1 MYKKTI
7 TIMIVTIC
15 VGISFAAETNVNSSM
30 TVKKVGDKYVSLE
43 EYWVIRSQA
52 LTELIPFLT
61 RTRTE
66 AKGHYKALTDYI
78 KYIGKGQEFLDS
90 GITGPS
96 SPAEYARL
104 TGIAEEFEKN
114 KVKLPEKYM
123 TWEQLVALAME
134 FVVNEGY
141 VPTDVEG
148 PEEVEML
155 KQICERKKKYGK
167 KVQTDLRKIV
177 QDCMD
182 MKAYLDSIKQFE
194 ACVKYTRY
202 QKEQKEQAKK
212 EEMER
217 RREERIVEGRAKRE
231 MEKERSEA
239 VKEARRQDALYEKQ
253 LRRRQLRFG
262 AVYHSAVYN
271 RYSGVYRTRY

>member
-7 TIMIVTIC
+7 TIMILTIC
-15 VGISFAAETNVNSSM
+15 VGICFAAETDVSNLI
-30 TVKKVGDKYVSLE
+30 TVKKVGDKSVSQE
-43 EYWVIRSQA
+43 DYWVIRSQA

-104 TGIAEEFEKN
+104 TGKAEEFEKN
-114 KVKLPEKYM
+114 NIKLPEKYM
-123 TWEQLVALAME
+123 TWDQLVALAME

-148 PEEVEML
+148 PEEIEMF
-155 KQICERKKKYGK
+155 KQICERKSKYGK
-167 KVQTDLRKIV
+167 KVQTDLRKIA

-182 MKAYLDSIKQFE
+182 MKAYLDSIKKFE

-212 EEMER
+212 EEIKR
-217 RREERIVEGRAKRE
+217 RREERIAEGKAK
-231 MEKERSEA
+231 
-239 VKEARRQDALYEKQ
+239 KEARRQEYIYDRE
-253 LRRRQLRFG
+253 LRKRRQRLGYTYYRGAYNTYYPRRF
-262 AVYHSAVYN
+262 S
-271 RYSGVYRTRY
+271 YSY